1 MVIIARRISTM
12 VAALMA
18 VAVAGATA
26 GAAARADY
34 SGGTFAVSIDSPT
47 VKLGAK
53 AVIVAT
59 ISATE
64 GFRITESYRHRIVN
78 LSATDDGVEIGRKV
92 VRGAVR
98 DGAVV
103 FRVEVV
109 PRTAGVH
116 QIGRA
121 SCRGRGWLRG

>member
-1 MVIIARRISTM
+1 MLIIARRISTM
-12 VAALMA
+12 IGALMA
-18 VAVAGATA
+18 VAVAGARA

-92 VRGAVR
+92 VRGAGR
-98 DGAVV
+98 EGGGG
-103 FRVEVV
+103 FGVE
-109 PRTAGVH
+109 GVLS
-116 QIGRA
+116 G
-121 SCRGRGWLRG
+121 